1 MTDQRLNFLC
11 LVDGE
16 STSFPVGIEST
27 KTIGDLKDEIK
38 AKQSPDFDD
47 IVANKLTLWR
57 VSIPLLPKKDRKCI
71 SLIDVA
77 TKDELDEIDDLF
89 EVFDEPL
96 PKKTIHI
103 IVQRPPQGNAHTR
116 LLLFVT
122 CCLHRR
128 LLSMH

>member
-1 MTDQRLNFLC
+1 MADQRLNFLC

-71 SLIDVA
+71 SLSDVA

-89 EVFDEPL
+89 E
-96 PKKTIHI
+96 
-103 IVQRPPQGNAHTR
+103 
-116 LLLFVT
+116 
-122 CCLHRR
+122 
-128 LLSMH
+128 